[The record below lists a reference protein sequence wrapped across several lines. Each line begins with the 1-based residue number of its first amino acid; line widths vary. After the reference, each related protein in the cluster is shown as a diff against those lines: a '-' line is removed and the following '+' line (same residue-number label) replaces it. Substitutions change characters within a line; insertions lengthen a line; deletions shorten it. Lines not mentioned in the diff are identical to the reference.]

1 MIVAIIQNEVVKNT
15 ILVETLEIAQG
26 LFPEATIKELA
37 SGFGIGDMYK
47 NDSFIK
53 TLSNNDNG
61 YESPEQQRITALESE
76 IEELTLAVLQ
86 GGQ

>member
-1 MIVAIIQNEVVKNT
+1 MIAAIIQNEVVKNT
-15 ILVETLEIAQG
+15 ILVESIELAQE
-26 LFPEATIKELA
+26 LFPEATIKELE

-47 NDSFIK
+47 NDAFIK

-61 YESPEQQRITALESE
+61 YESPEQQRITVLESQ